1 MSLIRGLPEIGL
13 KAAKKKPFYSAVDE
27 TLANLKRNKGTG
39 IEFLTEVMKTKG
51 VKPAEIA
58 DRKLEQ
64 AFKGKGKM
72 TKEEAQQVLKENP
85 PPQVSERHLTE
96 ISDTERDEL
105 LRDRIETSGYD
116 SWDEVPSRV
125 IRKWNEEIDE
135 DLEKYSE
142 YKTAGGENY
151 REMLLKLPK
160 LDTSKGDNNYWSTHF
175 LQDPNVLAH
184 MRVQDRLIPQPP
196 QKGFYVVNNTSGR
209 KSQMFDTPEELQAY
223 VETLPESIRNNVTMT
238 QGERKTPPK
247 KILHVEE
254 IQSDWHQTGRKKG
267 YKPDD
272 YVEQSNAL
280 DKEFKELGE
289 RRTQLLQQS
298 ELVPWRG
305 EEFTNLI
312 DEANSITP
320 KLMKLQEQRDELQ
333 SIINYGVPDAPFKK
347 NWHELAMKRLLNYA
361 AENGYDSIAISPGAE
376 QFRRYGSER
385 IDWKKSDDGWTVGA
399 KEQYGGDY
407 GGQNIEEIARERGV
421 LLENQGDPVKSKEDL
436 HRIISVV
443 MRRDNS
449 KEQIDKLTNRVWDR
463 MQTEPEG
470 TSLPRKEGM
479 EGFYD
484 KMLTDYL
491 NSFGKDYGARVEM
504 GSIPVSTR
512 DPKSTSWGGGMRGDH
527 PFITVQDLNEPFDG
541 MVDLM
546 RRHPETGEETLV
558 GRMTR
563 PESERLMAE
572 ELQKLD
578 TYNQIKLHNFPIT
591 PEMRES
597 IKTKGLPLYQ
607 QVGIPT
613 AGAGAASQML
623 EPQEEPEY
631 SKGGSIAKMAAL
643 AKLKQMRGEMAPRAE
658 AVKNIIAR
666 DENRYLADVVPNS
679 LTNAEIE
686 AEIKRMA
693 AKAPMIMKPST
704 LTELKKIVQQEKGGY
719 GARRVERAADE
730 VPNLENMYTLDAL
743 KERFLGDNAKALMT
757 MSPADF
763 EKFATELQGKTS
775 VGPKAAE
782 SAKQG
787 EISKYTVPT
796 NEYVKHLERI
806 AMFDSVPYLNLAK
819 EEVGL
824 PLLPYVSGHEGR
836 HRSRA
841 LAGKGEKRNLVGV
854 TPTMDLREGLPRRSQ
869 EEFIE
874 AMKKELELSGGLV
887 LPQSE
892 PMLGGRPP
900 IILPDVYAKGGSV
913 KPQVKKSVSGKV
925 KMSDNRDA
933 MFMEL
938 SNKKLKR
945 K

>member
-1 MSLIRGLPEIGL
+1 MSLVKLGGLGA
-13 KAAKKKPFYSAVDE
+13 KAAKKTAPFYSAVDE

-39 IEFLTEVMKTKG
+39 AEFLTEVMKTKG

-72 TKEEAQQVLKENP
+72 TKEEAQQVLADNP
-85 PPQVSERHLTE
+85 PPQVGERHLTE
-96 ISDTERDEL
+96 ISDYEREKMLDERL
-105 LRDRIETSGYD
+105 ETSGYD
-116 SWDEVPSRV
+116 YMGEVPAR
-125 IRKWNEEIDE
+125 RLREWNEEIDE
-135 DLEKYSE
+135 DLEKYGD
-142 YKTAGGENY
+142 YKTAGGQNY
-151 REMLLKLPK
+151 REILLKLPK
-160 LDTSKGDNNYWSTHF
+160 SDTSKGDNNYWSTHF

-184 MRVQDRLIPQPP
+184 MRVQDR
-196 QKGFYVVNNTSGR
+196 KGAN
-209 KSQMFDTPEELQAY
+209 
-223 VETLPESIRNNVTMT
+223 
-238 QGERKTPPK
+238 GE
-247 KILHVEE
+247 KILQVEE

-280 DKEFKELGE
+280 EKEFNDLVIK
-289 RRTQLLQQS
+289 RTDLQKQAIS
-298 ELVPWRG
+298 AKYYGTG
-305 EEFTNLI
+305 EEVQALT

-320 KLMKLQEQRDELQ
+320 KLMRLQEQRDNMQ
-333 SIINYGVPDAPFKK
+333 NVINYGVPDAPFKK

-399 KEQYGGDY
+399 KEQFGGGYGNED
-407 GGQNIEEIARERGV
+407 IENLARDRGILLERG
-421 LLENQGDPVKSKEDL
+421 GDPVKTKEDL
-436 HRIISVV
+436 HRIMSIV
-443 MRRDNS
+443 MRRDNT

-491 NSFGKDYGARVEM
+491 NTFGDKYGAKVEM
-504 GSIPVSTR
+504 NSIPISTR
-512 DPKSTSWGGGMRGDH
+512 DPKSTSWGGGMGGDH

-546 RRHPETGEETLV
+546 RRNAETGEETLV

-623 EPQEEPEY
+623 EPEEEAGLAG
-631 SKGGSIAKMAAL
+631 GGSVAKLAAL
-643 AKLKQMRGEMAPRAE
+643 AKLKKMREEMTPRAE
-658 AVKNIIAR
+658 AVKSLIAR
-666 DENRYLADVVPNS
+666 DENNYLRDVVPNS
-679 LTNAEIE
+679 LTNPEIE
-686 AEIKRMA
+686 AEIQRMA
-693 AKAPMIMKPST
+693 A
-704 LTELKKIVQQEKGGY
+704 
-719 GARRVERAADE
+719 R
-730 VPNLENMYTLDAL
+730 
-743 KERFLGDNAKALMT
+743 AKA
-757 MSPADF
+757 SQP
-763 EKFATELQGKTS
+763 E
-775 VGPKAAE
+775 
-782 SAKQG
+782 
-787 EISKYTVPT
+787 
-796 NEYVKHLERI
+796 VKE
-806 AMFDSVPYLNLAK
+806 
-819 EEVGL
+819 
-824 PLLPYVSGHEGR
+824 
-836 HRSRA
+836 
-841 LAGKGEKRNLVGV
+841 
-854 TPTMDLREGLPRRSQ
+854 
-869 EEFIE
+869 
-874 AMKKELELSGGLV
+874 
-887 LPQSE
+887 
-892 PMLGGRPP
+892 
-900 IILPDVYAKGGSV
+900 AKGGMV
-913 KPQVKKSVSGKV
+913 R
-925 KMSDNRDA
+925 MANNRDA